1 MTLALIQRWDQ
12 MGGKEWVSLLV
23 LVVGIALVCYAVDW
37 LIGYAG
43 VPEPFR
49 KVVRIIDGVGAIVE
63 FLRGKDGMLHISE
76 LQWQRT
82 EKVEDVVNLGDELKV
97 KVVEFD
103 PVEDRTRLSIKQL
116 TERPAGME
124 FNDRPGSGPRRSGPP
139 HRGGG
144 GGFRGG
150 GRGWPRR

>member
-49 KVVRIIDGVGAIVE
+49 KVVRIIAAIIGCVFLIAVILMLVGA
-63 FLRGKDGMLHISE
+63 
-76 LQWQRT
+76 W
-82 EKVEDVVNLGDELKV
+82 
-97 KVVEFD
+97 
-103 PVEDRTRLSIKQL
+103 
-116 TERPAGME
+116 
-124 FNDRPGSGPRRSGPP
+124 
-139 HRGGG
+139 
-144 GGFRGG
+144 
-150 GRGWPRR
+150 